1 VTRGAGAREALVRGS
16 LVALLAAAPMR
27 GAAQNAP
34 VRNNPES
41 RPRPELRAARVQGI
55 RIDGRMD
62 EPAWASVPPITEFI
76 QSEPD
81 EGLPASQRTEVRVA
95 FDGTNLFIGAE
106 MFDTDPAGIVPGGL
120 ERDSPGILFEEMD
133 ALGVTLDTYLDRRSS
148 FIFFVNPVG
157 GIKDGQGTDDGRYR
171 DYGWDG
177 VVDAKARMH
186 ERGWTVEMAIPW
198 RTLRFD
204 PTLPDQRWG
213 LNLMRRIRRRNEVS
227 YWAPLDRRNRIFL
240 MSQAGV
246 VSGLGKLPAGR
257 NMSVK
262 PFALASHAG
271 GTAVVGDARGSDA
284 DGGVDLKWGITP
296 NLTMDLTWRTDFS
309 QVEVDQQQ
317 VNLTRFPVFFPEL
330 RTFFLENSGTFT
342 FGDLDGGPGGPRLGS
357 SIRDLTLFHSRQIG
371 LKSGSPVPLLGGA
384 RLTGQAGGFEFG
396 VLNVQS
402 EELPSRASPAENFSV
417 LRVRKRVLT
426 NSDVGFIL
434 TNRDATDSTSAA
446 NQVAGVDANLTLGGK
461 VFINTYIAGTRHR
474 EEGDRAARFSIG
486 LRDRLWNTSASIRQV
501 GANFNPGIG
510 FVRRRAIRE
519 TYATVGLHPQPHIPH
534 VLEVNPWVEFT
545 NTTNLS
551 GELETRE
558 TQGGLAFDFND
569 RSTLSFGTL
578 RTFERLSS
586 PFKVRQG
593 VSIPAGDYTFTTA
606 STRYQSSQ
614 GHALSGSV
622 SASTGGYYDGTRTTF
637 TGGFRW
643 QPDRHLV
650 LDVDAT
656 HNAVTAQGT
665 SFTADLYSAR
675 VQYAWS
681 TTLTSS
687 AFVQVNADTDEM
699 ITNLRIDYIHAPL
712 SDLYLLLTERRSLAG
727 SKPTLERFLTVKVT
741 RLLLF

>member
-1 VTRGAGAREALVRGS
+1 
-16 LVALLAAAPMR
+16 
-27 GAAQNAP
+27 
-34 VRNNPES
+34 
-41 RPRPELRAARVQGI
+41 
-55 RIDGRMD
+55 MD
-62 EPAWASVPPITEFI
+62 EPAWASVPPITDFT

-81 EGLPASQRTEVRVA
+81 EGLPATQRTEVRIA
-95 FDGTNLFIGAE
+95 YDGTNLYIGAE
-106 MFDTDPAGIVPGGL
+106 LFDTDPAGIVPGGL

-148 FIFFVNPVG
+148 FIFFVNPAG

-177 VVDAKARMH
+177 VVDVKTSVH

-213 LNLMRRIRRRNEVS
+213 LNIMRRIRRRNEVS

-246 VSGLGKLPAGR
+246 LTGMGKLPAGL

-271 GTAVVGDARGSDA
+271 GKALAESALGGDA
-284 DGGVDLKWGITP
+284 DGGVDVKWGITP

-357 SIRDLTLFHSRQIG
+357 SIRDMTLFHSRQIG
-371 LKSGSPVPLLGGA
+371 LRSGSPVPLLGGA
-384 RLTGQAGGFEFG
+384 RLTGRVGGFDLG

-402 EELPSRASPAENFSV
+402 EDLGTMPGENFSV
-417 LRVRKRVLT
+417 VRVRRRVLG
-426 NSDVGFIL
+426 NSDVGFIV
-434 TNRDATDSTSAA
+434 TNRDPSGPLTPA
-446 NQVAGVDANLTLGGK
+446 NQAAGVDANLTLLGRL
-461 VFINTYIAGTRHR
+461 FINTYLAGTREG
-474 EEGDRAARFSIG
+474 EESDGAGRLSVG
-486 LRDRLWNTSASIRQV
+486 WRDALWNTSVAIRQV
-501 GANFNPGIG
+501 GEHFNPGIG

-519 TYATVGLHPQPHIPH
+519 SYATVGLHTQPRIPS
-534 VLEVNPWVEFT
+534 VLEVNPWVDIT
-545 NTTNLS
+545 NTTDLS
-551 GELETRE
+551 GRLESRE
-558 TQGGLAFDFND
+558 AQAGLGLDFND
-569 RSTLSFGTL
+569 RSTLGFGYAH
-578 RTFERLSS
+578 TFERLSS
-586 PFKVRQG
+586 PFRVRES
-593 VSIPAGDYTFTTA
+593 VSIPVGDYTF
-606 STRYQSSQ
+606 STGSATYSSSQ
-614 GHALSGSV
+614 GHALSGKVSV
-622 SASTGGYYDGTRTTF
+622 SGGGYYDGTRATVA
-637 TGGFRW
+637 GGFRW

-665 SFTADLYSAR
+665 SFTADLYGAR
-675 VQYAWS
+675 LQYAWS
-681 TTLTSS
+681 TTLNFSG
-687 AFVQVNADTDEM
+687 FVQVNADTDEM
-699 ITNLRIDYIHAPL
+699 VTNLRMDFIHAPL
-712 SDLYLLLTERRSLAG
+712 SDLFLLYTERRSLEG
-727 SKPTLERFLTVKVT
+727 SGGVLERFFTVKVT